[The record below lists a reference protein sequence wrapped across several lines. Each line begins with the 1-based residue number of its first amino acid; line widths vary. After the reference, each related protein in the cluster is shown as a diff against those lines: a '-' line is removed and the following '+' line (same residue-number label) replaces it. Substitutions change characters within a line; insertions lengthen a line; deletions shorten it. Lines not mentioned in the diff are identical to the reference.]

1 MKRRGKNIKKV
12 GNTKEVANL
21 PLMLGLVG
29 SVVAL
34 ALIFVID
41 TSAEPDPFPEFQ
53 LEDGLT
59 SQSVTKDSM
68 MGEAWVAYF
77 SATWCTHCH
86 PTLDSI
92 DLVIPDDRLLVFNTE
107 AADSDMVGW
116 NEDMEEYLERDLE
129 RPFIH
134 APGLSAEVEVLGR
147 PYLVFIDAEGN
158 IQSDRVGLWT
168 DTNEMA
174 ETWEETLSA

>member
-1 MKRRGKNIKKV
+1 MKRGRKNIKKV
-12 GNTKEVANL
+12 GNTKDVANL
-21 PLMLGLVG
+21 PLMLGLAG
-29 SVVAL
+29 SLVAL
-34 ALIFVID
+34 ALLFVID
-41 TSAEPDPFPEFQ
+41 TTVEPATFPEFE

-59 SQSVTKDSM
+59 SQSVTKEAM

-107 AADSDMVGW
+107 ATDSDMIGW
-116 NEDMEEYLERDLE
+116 NEDMEEYLERDLD

-134 APGLSAEVEVLGR
+134 APGLAAEVEVLGR
-147 PYLVFIDAEGN
+147 PYLIFIDAEGN

-168 DTNEMA
+168 DADEMA

>member
-34 ALIFVID
+34 ALIFVMN

-77 SATWCTHCH
+77 SATWCTHCN

-92 DLVIPDDRLLVFNTE
+92 DLVIPDERLLVFNTE

-116 NEDMEEYLERDLE
+116 NEDMEEYLERNLE

>member
-1 MKRRGKNIKKV
+1 MKRGRKNIKKV
-12 GNTKEVANL
+12 GDTKDVANL
-21 PLMLGLVG
+21 PLMLGLAG
-29 SVVAL
+29 SFVAL
-34 ALIFVID
+34 ALLFVID
-41 TSAEPDPFPEFQ
+41 TTAEPATFPEFE
-53 LEDGLT
+53 LEDGLS

-134 APGLSAEVEVLGR
+134 APGLSGGGGGTHGA
-147 PYLVFIDAEGN
+147 YLVFIDAEGN